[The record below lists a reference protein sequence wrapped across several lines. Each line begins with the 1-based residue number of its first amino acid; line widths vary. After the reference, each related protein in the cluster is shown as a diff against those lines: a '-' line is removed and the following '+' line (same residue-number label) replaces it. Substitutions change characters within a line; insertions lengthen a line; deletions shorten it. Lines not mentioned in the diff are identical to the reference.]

1 MNTKKARGVSAPG
14 EEESLRRIYERYRGV
29 DGSTIPVLQE
39 IQGLYGYLPEKAVN
53 WMADRLEVPR
63 SSFFGVATFYSQFYF
78 RPRGKEVI
86 TVCCGT
92 ACHVKGSEKLLSR
105 ARQEFG
111 LSEGEDTTADAK
123 FTVERVACLGTC
135 SMAPAVIVNKTMHGK
150 MAPEKLLKMLKELRK
165 KEK

>member
-1 MNTKKARGVSAPG
+1 MNVQKARGISAPV
-14 EEESLRRIYERYRGV
+14 EEGPLRRILEKYRGV
-29 DGSTIPVLQE
+29 DGSTIPILQE
-39 IQGLYGYLPEKAVN
+39 VQALYGYLPEEAVN

-63 SSFFGVATFYSQFYF
+63 SGFFGVATFYSQFF
-78 RPRGKEVI
+78 FKPRGKEVV

-111 LSEGEDTTADAK
+111 LPEGEDTTADMK

-135 SMAPAVIVNKTMHGK
+135 SMAPAVIVGKTMHGK
-150 MAPEKLLKMLKELRK
+150 TAPDKFAKMLKDLRK
-165 KEK
+165 KEE